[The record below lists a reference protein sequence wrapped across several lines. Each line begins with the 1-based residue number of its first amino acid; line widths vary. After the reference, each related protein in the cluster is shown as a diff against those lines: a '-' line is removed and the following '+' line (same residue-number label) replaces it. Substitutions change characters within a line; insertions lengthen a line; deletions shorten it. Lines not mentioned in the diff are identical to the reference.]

1 MSKLGEGL
9 SELGVGAPRV
19 NVKTELV
26 EVSST
31 GRAVQFSVEEG
42 PGLMIIGS
50 TIPGG
55 PKRAVT
61 MPDGTVYWEDK
72 NPVEFQRE
80 YVKMGSDD

>member
-1 MSKLGEGL
+1 MSKPDDEVPKV
-9 SELGVGAPRV
+9 SI
-19 NVKTELV
+19 KTDLE
-26 EVSST
+26 EVTSS
-31 GRAVQFSVEEG
+31 GRRAVQFSVEEG
-42 PGLMIIGS
+42 PFLMGIGS

-80 YVKMGSDD
+80 IQKMESDD